1 MKISSAGYRC
11 SQGSQPAVGPGGEV
25 YVSWV
30 TGTRAVVVRS
40 TDGGLTWGSKS
51 TIPMF
56 PPPEIYGGWPRTAPP
71 PRAAGR
77 PPHTPPPNGA
87 PAAPGGARL
96 VGPGHLTSRAP
107 TRAAPAGAP
116 ATR

>member
-30 TGTRAVVVRS
+30 SGTRAVVVRS
-40 TDGGLTWGSKS
+40 TDGGLTWGAKT

-56 PPPEIYGGWPRTAPP
+56 PPPEIYGGTPRTPPFPTIAVNPMNAPSRDP
-71 PRAAGR
+71 LHVILANRRFGTAE
-77 PPHTPPPNGA
+77 N
-87 PAAPGGARL
+87 
-96 VGPGHLTSRAP
+96 LT
-107 TRAAPAGAP
+107 
-116 ATR
+116 